1 MAERLPAWLE
11 TLASSSGTAPEARE
25 LAGGRNNQG
34 VVLHRLAPAGEG
46 IPAQVIEKRSRHRG
60 EARLYRRLL
69 RWQRQHPEAALLP
82 RVYGVLGDGTGGW
95 RLFQAYV
102 PEATC
107 PPGDPRLAGR
117 LLADLAFRFHRT
129 MAAVHPGPPPPL
141 APLLQR
147 QRRRLHAAGDVAG
160 LDSAAVT
167 ALVER
172 LAVRLADQ
180 LPVLAHNDLHWTNIR
195 QPGTGPECRPQLI
208 DLGRVGWNLPGAEF
222 HGALR
227 QSLLG
232 GGSGP
237 PVWQHAVDHY
247 AALSGADPLALR
259 LDCLWF
265 ALVHA
270 AGLWRQVR
278 LQDPTALPWRREVR
292 LLQRLRSRLSAA
304 LDLDPSPP
312 PPGA

>member
-1 MAERLPAWLE
+1 VAERLPAWLE
-11 TLASSSGTAPEARE
+11 TLASSPGRAAQARS

-34 VVLHRLAPAGEG
+34 VVLHHLPEGGEG

-69 RWQRQHPEAALLP
+69 RWQRRHPEPALLP
-82 RVYGVLGDGTGGW
+82 RVYGVLGDRAGGW

-107 PPGDPRLAGR
+107 PPGDPHRAGR

-129 MAAVHPGPPPPL
+129 MAAVHPGPPPQI

-147 QRRRLHAAGDVAG
+147 QRRHLDPAADVEG

-172 LAVRLADQ
+172 LALRLADQ

-195 QPGTGPECRPQLI
+195 QPGGGSEGRHQLI

-222 HGALR
+222 HWALR

-259 LDCLWF
+259 LSCLWF
-265 ALVHA
+265 ALVHS

-278 LQDPTALPWRREVR
+278 HQDPSGLPWRREVR
-292 LLQRLRSRLSAA
+292 LLRRLRSRLSAA
-304 LDLDPSPP
+304 LELAPLLPP
-312 PPGA
+312 PAA